1 MCEALLEPNLFLSQ
15 PLLSFLAAFSGPYG
29 HQSGTMSLVPGVV
42 YGAGFCHSKAWWRLF
57 ILAPPRVP
65 DLASGRTLTAL
76 AAPSASSKV
85 FSRNFSKGSHF
96 AHGDP
101 YFPPHQEETR
111 LRYATRHLPMQ
122 RSVGPFRAI
131 CARSFGSAPVNW
143 PCCRGLFMALTPAS
157 SECKIQVNPPPP
169 YGYWGPFGPLRL
181 SEIEVGTH
189 MFTGKREK

>member
-15 PLLSFLAAFSGPYG
+15 PVLSFLAAFSGPYG

-96 AHGDP
+96 VHKT
-101 YFPPHQEETR
+101 PPLPIHVEETT
-111 LRYATRHLPMQ
+111 LRDARRHLPM
-122 RSVGPFRAI
+122 SKSGGPTGQNGPGAFPQ
-131 CARSFGSAPVNW
+131 CSGKL
-143 PCCRGLFMALTPAS
+143 CRTAADF
-157 SECKIQVNPPPP
+157 
-169 YGYWGPFGPLRL
+169 
-181 SEIEVGTH
+181 
-189 MFTGKREK
+189 

>member
-1 MCEALLEPNLFLSQ
+1 
-15 PLLSFLAAFSGPYG
+15 
-29 HQSGTMSLVPGVV
+29 MSLVPGVV
-42 YGAGFCHSKAWWRLF
+42 YGTTPPPAAHTAVPVGHLWNASKGWWGGKSRPVTQLSRQLATPGALKHPRAHSSGLGP
-57 ILAPPRVP
+57 LVPPEFP
-65 DLASGRTLTAL
+65 AETL
-76 AAPSASSKV
+76 V
-85 FSRNFSKGSHF
+85 KGSHF

-122 RSVGPFRAI
+122 KSVGPFRAI

>member
-1 MCEALLEPNLFLSQ
+1 MAGVLCCFAGAVEQ
-15 PLLSFLAAFSGPYG
+15 GMQGMQGPLLSFPLWRHFSGPYG

-96 AHGDP
+96 AHGDTP
-101 YFPPHQEETR
+101 LPRMWRKPGCAMQPGIFPCRSQE
-111 LRYATRHLPMQ
+111 
-122 RSVGPFRAI
+122 
-131 CARSFGSAPVNW
+131 
-143 PCCRGLFMALTPAS
+143 
-157 SECKIQVNPPPP
+157 
-169 YGYWGPFGPLRL
+169 GPLVQNAPGALAVLR
-181 SEIEVGTH
+181 
-189 MFTGKREK
+189 